1 MNILFVCQGNVGR
14 SQMAEAIFNTLTHGG
29 HEVVSAGTRVIKG
42 DDTSRVGQILKE
54 TESSGNVLA
63 VLSEIGI
70 DGAHLKRKPLTPEM
84 VEHADKVIVMAERE
98 TVPDYVRQSPKVEHW
113 DIADPF
119 MQSREF
125 TRDIRN
131 QIQTYIEDLIAAM
144 E

>member
-1 MNILFVCQGNVGR
+1 
-14 SQMAEAIFNTLTHGG
+14 MAEAIFNALTHGG
-29 HEVVSAGTRVIKG
+29 HEVVSAGTCVIKG
-42 DDTSRVGQILKE
+42 DDTSRVGQTLKD
-54 TESSGNVLA
+54 TDSADNVLA

-84 VEHADKVIVMAERE
+84 VERADKVIVMAESE
-98 TVPDYVRQSPKVEHW
+98 TIPDYLRQSFKVKNW

-131 QIQTYIEDLIAAM
+131 QIQKSIEDLITTI